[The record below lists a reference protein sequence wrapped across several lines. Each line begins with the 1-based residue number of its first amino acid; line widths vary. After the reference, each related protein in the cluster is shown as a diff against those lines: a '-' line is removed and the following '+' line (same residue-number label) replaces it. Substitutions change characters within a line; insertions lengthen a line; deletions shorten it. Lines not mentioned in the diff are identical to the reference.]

1 MLGRRHLPGTQEAS
15 GNGEPMS
22 RHGLLTWWQHRSRR
36 MDLEV
41 LARVREGLNRL
52 DTEPDGAGSVSPPP
66 AGTADER
73 ASAPPAADA
82 ETGTEAPAPAAAPA
96 QETAADLLPDSAIV
110 SIRETFAIVAAAGE
124 KPASYFYGRLFAG
137 HPHLRNMFPPA
148 MDVQRDRLL
157 RALIQIV
164 EGLTSPEDLVRYLS
178 QLGRDQLVRVLYGA
192 RISLL
197 VATSAT
203 AVALVIG
210 VSLGLLAGYLGGWVD
225 AIVTRMTET
234 AMAFPNVL
242 LGVGLAIVIGPGLL
256 NVVII
261 ISLFTWYYPAR
272 IVRGTTVGTK
282 KMTFVAAA
290 RALGARPRRLL
301 LVHLL
306 PQVWGPLLVYATS
319 IIANNIIFEA
329 GLSYLGVGVPPP
341 TPSWGSMLSDAVTSG
356 MYQTDIGLALVPG
369 LALVITMLAFNL
381 LGDGIRDALDP
392 KGRR

>member
-1 MLGRRHLPGTQEAS
+1 
-15 GNGEPMS
+15 
-22 RHGLLTWWQHRSRR
+22 
-36 MDLEV
+36 
-41 LARVREGLNRL
+41 
-52 DTEPDGAGSVSPPP
+52 
-66 AGTADER
+66 
-73 ASAPPAADA
+73 
-82 ETGTEAPAPAAAPA
+82 
-96 QETAADLLPDSAIV
+96 
-110 SIRETFAIVAAAGE
+110 
-124 KPASYFYGRLFAG
+124 
-137 HPHLRNMFPPA
+137 
-148 MDVQRDRLL
+148 
-157 RALIQIV
+157 
-164 EGLTSPEDLVRYLS
+164 
-178 QLGRDQLVRVLYGA
+178 
-192 RISLL
+192 

-203 AVALVIG
+203 ALALIIG

-225 AIVTRMTET
+225 AVITRMTET

-272 IVRGTTVGTK
+272 IVRSTTVATK

-301 LVHLL
+301 LIHLL

-341 TPSWGSMLSDAVTSG
+341 TPSWGQMLSDAVTSG

-369 LALVITMLAFNL
+369 LALIMTMLAFNL

-392 KGRR
+392 KGHR

>member
-1 MLGRRHLPGTQEAS
+1 M
-15 GNGEPMS
+15 
-22 RHGLLTWWQHRSRR
+22 
-36 MDLEV
+36 
-41 LARVREGLNRL
+41 
-52 DTEPDGAGSVSPPP
+52 GAGISPTPKAVSGTSV
-66 AGTADER
+66 GAD
-73 ASAPPAADA
+73 
-82 ETGTEAPAPAAAPA
+82 
-96 QETAADLLPDSAIV
+96 
-110 SIRETFAIVAAAGE
+110 
-124 KPASYFYGRLFAG
+124 
-137 HPHLRNMFPPA
+137 
-148 MDVQRDRLL
+148 
-157 RALIQIV
+157 
-164 EGLTSPEDLVRYLS
+164 

-272 IVRGTTVGTK
+272 IVRSTTVATK

-306 PQVWGPLLVYATS
+306 PQVWGPLVVYATS

>member
-1 MLGRRHLPGTQEAS
+1 LTIDNRAELGASQPAGARPAGLRVTALRRLRRDPAAVFAACLLVLLVLAALIGAPLAAKLTGHSPIQQYPNALYPDGQPI
-15 GNGEPMS
+15 GVMS
-22 RHGLLTWWQHRSRR
+22 RT
-36 MDLEV
+36 
-41 LARVREGLNRL
+41 LN
-52 DTEPDGAGSVSPPP
+52 A
-66 AGTADER
+66 AGTAEDPHG
-73 ASAPPAADA
+73 SLFILGAD
-82 ETGTEAPAPAAAPA
+82 
-96 QETAADLLPDSAIV
+96 
-110 SIRETFAIVAAAGE
+110 
-124 KPASYFYGRLFAG
+124 
-137 HPHLRNMFPPA
+137 
-148 MDVQRDRLL
+148 
-157 RALIQIV
+157 
-164 EGLTSPEDLVRYLS
+164 
-178 QLGRDQLVRVLYGA
+178 QLGRDQFVRVLYGA

-203 AVALVIG
+203 ALALVIG

-242 LGVGLAIVIGPGLL
+242 LGVGLAVVIGPGLL

-261 ISLFTWYYPAR
+261 IALFTWYYPAR
-272 IVRGTTVGTK
+272 IVRSATVSTTR
-282 KMTFVAAA
+282 MTFVAAA

-301 LVHLL
+301 TVHLL

-319 IIANNIIFEA
+319 IIAANIIFEA

-356 MYQTDIGLALVPG
+356 MYQTDIALALVPG

-392 KGRR
+392 RRGR

>member
-1 MLGRRHLPGTQEAS
+1 MTIENRVELGASQPAGARPAGLRVTALRRLRRDPAAVFAACLLVLLVLAALIGAPLAAKLTGHSPIQQYPNALYSDGQPIGV
-15 GNGEPMS
+15 MS
-22 RHGLLTWWQHRSRR
+22 RT
-36 MDLEV
+36 
-41 LARVREGLNRL
+41 LN
-52 DTEPDGAGSVSPPP
+52 A
-66 AGTADER
+66 AGTAEDPHG
-73 ASAPPAADA
+73 SLFILGAD
-82 ETGTEAPAPAAAPA
+82 
-96 QETAADLLPDSAIV
+96 
-110 SIRETFAIVAAAGE
+110 
-124 KPASYFYGRLFAG
+124 
-137 HPHLRNMFPPA
+137 
-148 MDVQRDRLL
+148 
-157 RALIQIV
+157 
-164 EGLTSPEDLVRYLS
+164 
-178 QLGRDQLVRVLYGA
+178 QLGRDQFVRVLYGA

-203 AVALVIG
+203 ALALVIG

-242 LGVGLAIVIGPGLL
+242 LGVGLAVVIGPGLL

-261 ISLFTWYYPAR
+261 IALFTWYYPAR
-272 IVRGTTVGTK
+272 IVRGATVSTTR
-282 KMTFVAAA
+282 MTFVAAA

-301 LVHLL
+301 TVHLL

-319 IIANNIIFEA
+319 IIAANIIFEA

-356 MYQTDIGLALVPG
+356 MYQTDIALALVPG

-392 KGRR
+392 RRGR